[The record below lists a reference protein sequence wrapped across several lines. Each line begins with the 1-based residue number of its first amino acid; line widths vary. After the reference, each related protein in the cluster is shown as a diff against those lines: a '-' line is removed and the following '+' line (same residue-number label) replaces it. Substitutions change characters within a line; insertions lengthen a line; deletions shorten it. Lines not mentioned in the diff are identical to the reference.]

1 MGSPKECTF
10 GGVRRARISSQALKR
25 AMRRHPSFQQAGGGM
40 GVRTRQLKSELAS
53 QLSKKGIEDER
64 KTLVKFLMEKR
75 PKKEKDKKVVGC
87 GFDKK
92 KPRSIF
98 CILGKTIYRVSLKF
112 CTKTAK

>member
-1 MGSPKECTF
+1 MGCPKECTF

-25 AMRRHPSFQQAGGGM
+25 AMRRHPSFQQAGGDL

-53 QLSKKGIEDER
+53 RLSQKGIEDE
-64 KTLVKFLMEKR
+64 KVQNALAEFLMEKR

-98 CILGKTIYRVSLKF
+98 CMSGKTIY
-112 CTKTAK
+112 